1 MKSQA
6 EMPQKELT
14 IVERVVVLRK
24 IREQPPNISHRQLA
38 EITGVPR
45 TTLAQILQDLIGPNG
60 AYPDV
65 TRLSGIYCTENNA
78 LPTSVTFL
86 IWLSVF
92 TSSGNCC
99 KSGDFVVVLT
109 CDSSLRHKKANTNY
123 ENIKESFLRAAAYHK
138 ASQSE

>member
-14 IVERVVVLRK
+14 IAERVVVLRK

-45 TTLAQILQDLIGPNG
+45 TTLAQICKTSDNRVSRLIGPNG

-65 TRLSGIYCTENNA
+65 ARLSGIYCI
-78 LPTSVTFL
+78 TFGTAVL
-86 IWLSVF
+86 QNISDKILS
-92 TSSGNCC
+92 G
-99 KSGDFVVVLT
+99 L
-109 CDSSLRHKKANTNY
+109 
-123 ENIKESFLRAAAYHK
+123 
-138 ASQSE
+138 